1 VFVAGNLLSS
11 VAAVL
16 HMLLQGYI
24 WVVII
29 RAVISWVNPDPRN
42 PIVQMLSR
50 LTEPLLEPI
59 RRRMFRLM
67 GYGGVGIDVSPLILI
82 AAIYFVDFFLVGT
95 LTDLGMRLR

>member
-42 PIVQMLSR
+42 PIVQMLSS

-82 AAIYFVDFFLVGT
+82 AAIYFIDYFLVGT
-95 LTDLGMRLR
+95 LNDLGLRLR